1 MTEKFCLEIIEE
13 ELYKKSK
20 STFSWCFC
28 RYFAKA
34 GFQFNVWVR
43 VNIAP
48 WFIGGFKI
56 ENLLSERLKLE
67 NEGVYF
73 PCPKTMPPSAKVNF
87 HPYTR
92 GDTPTH

>member
-1 MTEKFCLEIIEE
+1 MTEKFCLETIAK

-20 STFSWCFC
+20 SALSWCFC

-34 GFQFNVWVR
+34 GFQFNVYVR
-43 VNIAP
+43 VNRNILVVV
-48 WFIGGFKI
+48 KI

-87 HPYTR
+87 HP
-92 GDTPTH
+92 